1 MREQTLNVV
10 ELKGE
15 TIYDVRKIA
24 VRGVCPSH
32 PGLDPRGL
40 REASPARAGAGA
52 GPDRRCR
59 YRTSGARRF
68 TAAVC
73 LARSGTAAD
82 LAHAGSADAGSADA
96 DSAGPASGEGDR

>member
-24 VRGVCPSH
+24 ARGVCPSH
-32 PGLDPRGL
+32 PVLDPRGL
-40 REASPARAGAGA
+40 REAPPARAGAGA

-68 TAAVC
+68 TAAGC
-73 LARSGTAAD
+73 PARSGTAAD
-82 LAHAGSADAGSADA
+82 FVHAGSADAA
-96 DSAGPASGEGDR
+96 PGEGVH